1 MSNDKNSNR
10 VSSKLEL
17 TNVSRKFGAV
27 IALDGLNLTVEPGEL
42 VALLG
47 PSGCGKTTALRI
59 VAGLESADSGSLKV
73 NGVSYLAKPA
83 NERDM
88 GMVFQSYSLFPNMTV
103 AENIEYGLRVRKIDS
118 IKREKI
124 VNEKLELVALG
135 EKARS
140 YPHQLSGGQQQLHL
154 QELSRLNQQYYF
166 LTNLYLR

>member
-1 MSNDKNSNR
+1 MTNDKNSNR

-118 IKREKI
+118 IKRGDLKPLLLKPS
-124 VNEKLELVALG
+124 VKRHRRMRTLKVQLPRVCSVAPQPQSKWG
-135 EKARS
+135 R
-140 YPHQLSGGQQQLHL
+140 YPS
-154 QELSRLNQQYYF
+154 EVVR
-166 LTNLYLR
+166 